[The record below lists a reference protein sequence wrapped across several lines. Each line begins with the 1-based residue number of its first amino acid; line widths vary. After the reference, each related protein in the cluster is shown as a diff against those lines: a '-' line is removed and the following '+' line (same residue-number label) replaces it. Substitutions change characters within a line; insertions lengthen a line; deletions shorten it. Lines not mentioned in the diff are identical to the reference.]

1 MKENSSS
8 ALYSGYIIDG
18 TRMDETPA
26 QMLEECM
33 SPGTAGDDSAEG
45 HPADTII
52 DESSDPEPGCVRHDG
67 ASVMEYL
74 DLILSKTGKVRSV
87 NPAFPDF
94 STRLRLAGSI
104 IDSLWAEGHFRLENL
119 RIDAAWEWD
128 SAPVGNMAAFYFSVQ
143 SASEYIYDLGTSLA
157 SYSFRD
163 RPGLCRVTFS
173 ASSVSGQSETS
184 GYSEE
189 SAGFTSDDN
198 GEIPEDPDDMFSEG
212 LPDGFAGRPDDSS
225 AADKGTSTGEISGK
239 HKGSW
244 ISHERK
250 CPDKAL
256 PDQKSW
262 LIYIPFDT
270 CSHRLG
276 GSLLEEVTG
285 SSSDTC
291 PEIRDPDYFIDC
303 FEVVRELVEDGVIIA
318 GATVSDGGLLTAAAR
333 LCRKTGACIDVSGI
347 VASYMEK
354 DIVKILFAEIPGIL
368 VQISGNEYDYTDS
381 QLLLQDVAYY
391 PIGHPGKGDGKISVV
406 HSSRSD
412 VAGILAS
419 LIGGIDSSEGED

>member
-33 SPGTAGDDSAEG
+33 SPDTAADDAVRGHSAG
-45 HPADTII
+45 TII
-52 DESSDPEPGCVRHDG
+52 DESSDPAPGCVRHDG
-67 ASVMEYL
+67 ASIMEYL
-74 DLILSKTGKVRSV
+74 GMIMDKAGKERNI
-87 NPAFPDF
+87 NPAFPEF
-94 STRLRLAGSI
+94 CTRLKLAGTI

-119 RIDAAWEWD
+119 LITVEWEWD
-128 SAPVGNMAAFYFSVQ
+128 PAPVGNMAAFYFSVQ
-143 SASEYIYDLGTSLA
+143 AASGYIFDLGTSLA
-157 SYSFRD
+157 SYSYTD
-163 RPGLCRVTFS
+163 RPGPCRISFTAS
-173 ASSVSGQSETS
+173 AVSAQGNYITPPDGGATS
-184 GYSEE
+184 GS
-189 SAGFTSDDN
+189 SDN
-198 GEIPEDPDDMFSEG
+198 GGFPEDDDMGFVSE
-212 LPDGFAGRPDDSS
+212 DEAEF
-225 AADKGTSTGEISGK
+225 TGEK
-239 HKGSW
+239 DQEEW
-244 ISHERK
+244 ISHARR
-250 CPDKAL
+250 CPGKAL

-285 SSSDTC
+285 SRQDPC

-303 FEVVRELVEDGVIIA
+303 FEVVRELVEDGVIIS
-318 GATVSDGGLLTAAAR
+318 GTTVSDGGLLTAAAR
-333 LCRKTGACIDVSGI
+333 LCSSTGACLDVSGI

-368 VQISGNEYDYTDS
+368 VQISDSEYDYTDS

-391 PIGHPGKGDGKISVV
+391 PVGHPGKGDGKISVV

-412 VAGILAS
+412 VAGILSS
-419 LIGGIDSSEGED
+419 LIDGIDSSEGED

>member
-33 SPGTAGDDSAEG
+33 SPGTAGDDGSQEHSA
-45 HPADTII
+45 ATII

-74 DLILSKTGKVRSV
+74 DMILAEAGKVRSV

-94 STRLRLAGSI
+94 STRLRLAGAI
-104 IDSLWAEGHFRLENL
+104 IDSLWADGHFRLENL

-143 SASEYIYDLGTSLA
+143 AASEYIYDLGTSLA

-163 RPGLCRVTFS
+163 RPGPCHVAFS
-173 ASSVSGQSETS
+173 ASSVSGQSEASIYAEDS
-184 GYSEE
+184 G
-189 SAGFTSDDN
+189 GFTSDDN
-198 GEIPEDPDDMFSEG
+198 GGISGDTDDIFSEDT
-212 LPDGFAGRPDDSS
+212 DGQDLSFAGTS
-225 AADKGTSTGEISGK
+225 AERSRGK
-239 HKGSW
+239 QRGSW

-270 CSHRLG
+270 CSHRMG

-285 SSSDTC
+285 SRQDPC
-291 PEIRDPDYFIDC
+291 PEIKDPDYFIDC

-318 GATVSDGGLLTAAAR
+318 GTTVSDGGLLAAAAR
-333 LCRKTGACIDVSGI
+333 LCSKTGACIDVSGI

-368 VQISGNEYDYTDS
+368 VQISGSEYDYTDS

-391 PIGHPGKGDGKISVV
+391 PIGHPGKGDGKITVV

-419 LIGGIDSSEGED
+419 LIDGIDSSEGED

>member
-8 ALYSGYIIDG
+8 ALNSGYIIDG
-18 TRMDETPA
+18 ARMDETPA
-26 QMLEECM
+26 QMLGECM
-33 SPGTAGDDSAEG
+33 SPGTADDGSIWREPCDA
-45 HPADTII
+45 II
-52 DESSDPEPGCVRHDG
+52 DESRDPEPGSTRLEG
-67 ASVMEYL
+67 GSIMEYL
-74 DLILSKTGKVRSV
+74 DMVLEKAGKERGI

-94 STRLRLAGSI
+94 GTRLRLAGAI
-104 IDSLWAEGHFRLENL
+104 IDSLWSEGHFRLENL

-143 SASEYIYDLGTSLA
+143 AASGYIYDLGTSLA
-157 SYSFRD
+157 SYSFKD
-163 RPGLCRVTFS
+163 RPGPCRAVFS
-173 ASSVSGQSETS
+173 ASSVSGQDVSSYAEDS
-184 GYSEE
+184 G
-189 SAGFTSDDN
+189 GFASGDN
-198 GEIPEDPDDMFSEG
+198 GGISEDPDDMFSEG
-212 LPDGFAGRPDDSS
+212 TDSQDLSFTSPPQGR
-225 AADKGTSTGEISGK
+225 GSGK
-239 HKGSW
+239 QHGSW

-250 CPDKAL
+250 CPGKAL

-270 CSHRLG
+270 CSHRMG

-285 SSSDTC
+285 SRQDPC
-291 PEIRDPDYFIDC
+291 PEIKDPDYFIDC

-318 GATVSDGGLLTAAAR
+318 GTTVSDGGLLAAAAR
-333 LCRKTGACIDVSGI
+333 LCSKTGACIDVSGI

-368 VQISGNEYDYTDS
+368 VQISGSEYDYTDS

-391 PIGHPGKGDGKISVV
+391 PIGHPGKGDGKITVV

-419 LIGGIDSSEGED
+419 LIDGIDSSEGED

>member
-33 SPGTAGDDSAEG
+33 SPGVAGDCPIPG
-45 HPADTII
+45 NHQDTII
-52 DESSDPEPGCVRHDG
+52 DESSDPEPGSVRLDG
-67 ASVMEYL
+67 SSILEYL
-74 DLILSKTGKVRSV
+74 DMTLSKDGKERSV

-94 STRLRLAGSI
+94 CTRLRLAEAI
-104 IDSLWAEGHFRLENL
+104 IGSLWAEGHFRLENL
-119 RIDAAWEWD
+119 RITAGWEWD

-143 SASEYIYDLGTSLA
+143 SASGYIYDLGTSLA
-157 SYSFRD
+157 SYSFKD
-163 RPGLCRVTFS
+163 RPGPCRISFS
-173 ASSVSGQSETS
+173 ASSVTGHGPAPTQAESRDSFSREDNGDF
-184 GYSEE
+184 SEE
-189 SAGFTSDDN
+189 EDLVFQDEDGT
-198 GEIPEDPDDMFSEG
+198 GPEEES
-212 LPDGFAGRPDDSS
+212 R
-225 AADKGTSTGEISGK
+225 GTSADHGTAGDCQGK
-239 HKGSW
+239 ACGTW
-244 ISHERK
+244 ISDVRK
-250 CPDKAL
+250 CPAKAL
-256 PDQKSW
+256 PDQSSW

-285 SSSDTC
+285 SRQDPC

-303 FEVVRELVEDGVIIA
+303 YEVVRELVEDGVIIA
-318 GATVSDGGLLTAAAR
+318 GTTVSDGGLMTAAAR
-333 LCRKTGACIDVSGI
+333 LCSSTGACLDVSGI

-368 VQISGNEYDYTDS
+368 VQISDSEYDYTDS

-412 VAGILAS
+412 VAAILAS
-419 LIGGIDSSEGED
+419 LIDGIDSSEGED

>member
-18 TRMDETPA
+18 ARMDETPA
-26 QMLEECM
+26 QMLQECM
-33 SPGTAGDDSAEG
+33 SPDTAAEDPVRG
-45 HPADTII
+45 HSEGTII

-67 ASVMEYL
+67 ASIMEYL
-74 DLILSKTGKVRSV
+74 GMILDKTGKDRSF
-87 NPAFPDF
+87 NPAFPEF
-94 STRLRLAGSI
+94 CTRLKLAGAI
-104 IDSLWAEGHFRLENL
+104 IDSLWSEGHFRLENL
-119 RIDAAWEWD
+119 RITAGWEWD
-128 SAPVGNMAAFYFSVQ
+128 PAPVGNMAAFYFSVQ
-143 SASEYIYDLGTSLA
+143 AASGYMFDLGTTLA
-157 SYSFRD
+157 SYSYTD
-163 RPGLCRVTFS
+163 RPGPCRVSFTAS
-173 ASSVSGQSETS
+173 AVSAQGNYIIPHEDIVGS
-184 GYSEE
+184 GSIGDEDGFPEE
-189 SAGFTSDDN
+189 GMGFTQEDEADPA
-198 GEIPEDPDDMFSEG
+198 GEKGPDE
-212 LPDGFAGRPDDSS
+212 
-225 AADKGTSTGEISGK
+225 
-239 HKGSW
+239 W
-244 ISHERK
+244 ISHARK
-250 CPDKAL
+250 CPGKAL

-285 SSSDTC
+285 SRQDPC
-291 PEIRDPDYFIDC
+291 LEIRDPDYFIDC
-303 FEVVRELVEDGVIIA
+303 FEVVRELVEDGVIIS
-318 GATVSDGGLLTAAAR
+318 GTTVSDGGLLTAAAR
-333 LCRKTGACIDVSGI
+333 LCSRTGACLDVSGI

-368 VQISGNEYDYTDS
+368 VQISDSEYDYTDS

-419 LIGGIDSSEGED
+419 LIDGIDSSEGED